1 MPALPLAKSCGAGNF
16 VFIPELNMKF
26 SKVIFSASLI
36 FLFVS
41 AVISAPFSSKTNFY
55 LGDVFFPVYGAD
67 TELSVNKDDS
77 SCTVSGGFFSAKPDL
92 GKFSAGFYSGWEKVE
107 VNSSKIDFS
116 VGAFGANIPGETK
129 ILNGSPRFTL
139 KDGEFL
145 GVSSSFGYHFSEKIS
160 FELSVIAANGGFGWG
175 DLYYFYGHPSKNK
188 IYGEKL
194 SVFFPLDFELF
205 ALGGSVKVKIR
216 ADNTETYA
224 SLGQAGANLAVF
236 GAKKTFFKDRKSNHS
251 FDTTAFFVYADFFGS
266 VYADPETQSYFF
278 FPYEKIR
285 GKVEGRLYAAGGGF
299 SYGYSRSSFE
309 AGIDLYY
316 LHCFS
321 NPSDSDYSYKYKKNI
336 FFDGSSKSA
345 DFDFID
351 FSRCGIFTGELSLS
365 YNFKKLFSLKRAEP
379 KLKFARI
386 FALPLLTDSARGK
399 LHFSSSKSSSS
410 DGGLSSTKGLD
421 KLKTVLLAGTV
432 VSLKIEY

>member
-1 MPALPLAKSCGAGNF
+1 
-16 VFIPELNMKF
+16 MKF
-26 SKVIFSASLI
+26 SKVFFSASLI
-36 FLFVS
+36 FLFAS
-41 AVISAPFSSKTNFY
+41 AVNSAPFSSKTNFY
-55 LGDVFFPVYGAD
+55 LGDVSFPVYGAD

-92 GKFSAGFYSGWEKVE
+92 GKFSADFYSGWGKIE
-107 VNSSKIDFS
+107 VKSSKIDFS

-139 KDGEFL
+139 NDGEFL

-188 IYGEKL
+188 IYGETL
-194 SVFFPLDFELF
+194 SVFLPLDFELF
-205 ALGGSVKVKIR
+205 ALGGSVELKIR

-224 SLGQAGANLAVF
+224 NLGQAGANLAVF

-251 FDTTAFFVYADFFGS
+251 LDTMAFFAYADFFGS

-285 GKVEGRLYAAGGGF
+285 GNVEGRLCAAGGGF

-316 LHCFS
+316 LHCFF

-351 FSRCGIFTGELSLS
+351 FSGCGIFAGKVSFS
-365 YNFKKLFSLKRAEP
+365 YDFKNLLRLKRTSP
-379 KLKFARI
+379 VLKVSRI
-386 FALPLLTDSARGK
+386 FALPVLTDSARSS
-399 LHFSSSKSSSS
+399 LNFSSKSSSS
-410 DGGLSSTKGLD
+410 SSSSKLSSSKSLD
-421 KLKTVLLAGTV
+421 KLKTVLLAGTLI
-432 VSLKIEY
+432 SLKIEY